1 MLSFRAGL
9 IILFLVRPYDLLPQA
24 SSTSSLTTHLNSVV
38 TLDLVALPGSPTLWM
53 GRTPVTIGQFRA
65 FVEATGY
72 RTDAESTTGQ
82 GPGHV
87 GGHGWDA
94 KRHRFDGWWPQYTWR
109 YTGWTLTDEH
119 PASNISWNDASA
131 FCKWLGAR
139 SGRQVRLPT
148 DAEWDRATQA
158 GAATVY
164 FTGDSPASLDGYANV
179 ADRSLPGQRR

>member
-1 MLSFRAGL
+1 MLFFRAGL
-9 IILFLVRPYDLLPQA
+9 IILFLVRPYHLLPQA
-24 SSTSSLTTHLNSVV
+24 SSTSSLTTHLNRAV

-94 KRHRFDGWWPQYTWR
+94 KRHRFDGWWPQYAWR

-131 FCKWLGAR
+131 FCKWLGAK

-148 DAEWDRATQA
+148 HAEWVRATQA

-164 FTGDSPASLDGYANV
+164 FTGDSPASLEGYANV
-179 ADRSLPGQRR
+179 ADRCAATNSR